1 MSWSKVANV
10 AHVSPLHQPGDVAMT
25 APVAVARFNRDGDP
39 IGYLHWTEL
48 VRDRTYRLVAT
59 DYATIETH
67 RLVVHTRW
75 TGVSADSD
83 VPVGIFETSLF
94 ANDDTPH
101 DGWFRKYDSIAA
113 AVSGHADVLDD
124 LRAGRWPA

>member
-1 MSWSKVANV
+1 MNTRST
-10 AHVSPLHQPGDVAMT
+10 LGTETGDVMT
-25 APVAVARFNRDGDP
+25 APVAAPRYNRDGDP

-59 DYATIETH
+59 DYATIDGH

-75 TGVSADSD
+75 TGVSTESTD
-83 VPVGIFETSLF
+83 PVGIFETSLF
-94 ANDDTPH
+94 ANDETPH
-101 DGWFRKYDSIAA
+101 DGWCRKYDAIAA

>member
-1 MSWSKVANV
+1 MSGTIYNGLIRSV
-10 AHVSPLHQPGDVAMT
+10 PGVVPSGDGKT
-25 APVAVARFNRDGDP
+25 APVAMPRFDRDGDR
-39 IGYLHWTEL
+39 IAYLHWTEL
-48 VRDRTYRLVAT
+48 VRRREYRLVAT
-59 DYATIETH
+59 DYASIDGH

-75 TGVSADSD
+75 TGVSTDPDA
-83 VPVGIFETSLF
+83 PVGIFETSLF

-101 DGWFRKYDSIAA
+101 DGWSRKYDAIAA